1 MTNESNE
8 TTESNK
14 PTTGYIPTLAQ
25 VDELHRKIAQSQAAY
40 DLIHGHCVVV
50 ADIARRMARRQNA
63 LFTRRCTLPT
73 DAPEKT
79 GDFGLELTKDN
90 TGEESLGM
98 LHMPAVPSTEG
109 LTGGTVP
116 PRLIDEHLVVIG
128 GLLHDIGTY
137 FLLKQD
143 GSDGEPLKFD
153 GPHYVQHG
161 LKGYEYLLNE
171 GVDESIAQF
180 ARNHTGVGLTRET
193 VESQGLPL
201 PPADYVPMNLEQ
213 EVVMVADKYNS
224 KSIPPKFLTAELHA
238 QGRPFRRKQQAR
250 MAAPSGTLRR
260 PRRQTARR
268 AVPHAHRRVANLLIS
283 LMNGGFRCLPDAI
296 SLMNGGCLRKT
307 RC

>member
-14 PTTGYIPTLAQ
+14 LTTGYIPTLAQ

-224 KSIPPKFLTAELHA
+224 KSIPPKFLTAEA
-238 QGRPFRRKQQAR
+238 YTRKAAR
-250 MAAPSGTLRR
+250 FGESNKREWLR
-260 PRRQTARR
+260 
-268 AVPHAHRRVANLLIS
+268 LLERYGVLDVKPLAEQYHMRI
-283 LMNGGFRCLPDAI
+283 AE
-296 SLMNGGCLRKT
+296 
-307 RC
+307 

>member
-1 MTNESNE
+1 M
-8 TTESNK
+8 
-14 PTTGYIPTLAQ
+14 TTGYIPTLAQ

-63 LFTRRCTLPT
+63 LFTRRCTLPD
-73 DAPEKT
+73 DAPEKA
-79 GDFGLELTKDN
+79 GDFGLRLTQDGN
-90 TGEESLGM
+90 GSESFGM
-98 LHMPAVPSTEG
+98 LRIPSIPSSDG

-143 GSDGEPLKFD
+143 GSDGGPLKFD
-153 GPHYVQHG
+153 GPNYVRHG

-180 ARNHTGVGLTRET
+180 ARNHTGVGLTKEA
-193 VESQGLPL
+193 VKSQGLPL

-224 KSIPPKFLTAELHA
+224 KSIPPKFLTAEA
-238 QGRPFRRKQQAR
+238 YARKAARFGESNRREW
-250 MAAPSGTLRR
+250 LR
-260 PRRQTARR
+260 
-268 AVPHAHRRVANLLIS
+268 LLERYGVLDVTPLAEQCHMRIVE
-283 LMNGGFRCLPDAI
+283 
-296 SLMNGGCLRKT
+296 
-307 RC
+307 

>member
-1 MTNESNE
+1 M
-8 TTESNK
+8 
-14 PTTGYIPTLAQ
+14 TTGYIPTLAQ

-50 ADIARRMARRQNA
+50 ADIARRMAHRQNA
-63 LFTRRCTLPT
+63 LFTRRCTLPD
-73 DAPEKT
+73 DAPEKA
-79 GDFGLELTKDN
+79 GDFGLRLTQDGN
-90 TGEESLGM
+90 GSESFGM
-98 LHMPAVPSTEG
+98 LRIPSVPSSDG

-143 GSDGEPLKFD
+143 GSDGGPLKFD
-153 GPHYVQHG
+153 GPNYVRHG

-180 ARNHTGVGLTRET
+180 ARNHTGVGLTKEA

-224 KSIPPKFLTAELHA
+224 KSIPPKFLTAEA
-238 QGRPFRRKQQAR
+238 YARKAARFGESNRREW
-250 MAAPSGTLRR
+250 LR
-260 PRRQTARR
+260 
-268 AVPHAHRRVANLLIS
+268 LLERYGVLDVTPLAEQYHMRI
-283 LMNGGFRCLPDAI
+283 AE
-296 SLMNGGCLRKT
+296 
-307 RC
+307 

>member
-1 MTNESNE
+1 MA
-8 TTESNK
+8 K
-14 PTTGYIPTLAQ
+14 KLAHISEDHSREQ
-25 VDELHRKIAQSQAAY
+25 TVYEH
-40 DLIHGHCVVV
+40 
-50 ADIARRMARRQNA
+50 
-63 LFTRRCTLPT
+63 
-73 DAPEKT
+73 
-79 GDFGLELTKDN
+79 
-90 TGEESLGM
+90 
-98 LHMPAVPSTEG
+98 
-109 LTGGTVP
+109 LTGTAELAKQFAAAFGAEEDGY
-116 PRLIDEHLVVIG
+116 LL

-224 KSIPPKFLTAELHA
+224 KSIPPKFLTAEA
-238 QGRPFRRKQQAR
+238 YTRKAAR
-250 MAAPSGTLRR
+250 FGESNKREWLR
-260 PRRQTARR
+260 
-268 AVPHAHRRVANLLIS
+268 LLERYGVLDVKPLAEQYHMRI
-283 LMNGGFRCLPDAI
+283 AE
-296 SLMNGGCLRKT
+296 
-307 RC
+307 

>member
-1 MTNESNE
+1 M
-8 TTESNK
+8 
-14 PTTGYIPTLAQ
+14 TTGYIPTLAQ

-63 LFTRRCTLPT
+63 LFT
-73 DAPEKT
+73 
-79 GDFGLELTKDN
+79 GLSLTQDGN
-90 TGEESLGM
+90 GSESFGM
-98 LHMPAVPSTEG
+98 LRIPSIPSSDG

-143 GSDGEPLKFD
+143 GSDGGPLKFD
-153 GPHYVQHG
+153 GPNYVRHG

-180 ARNHTGVGLTRET
+180 ARNHTGVGLTKEA

-224 KSIPPKFLTAELHA
+224 KSIPPKFLTAEA
-238 QGRPFRRKQQAR
+238 YARKAARFGESNRREW
-250 MAAPSGTLRR
+250 LR
-260 PRRQTARR
+260 
-268 AVPHAHRRVANLLIS
+268 LLERYGVLDVTPLAEQYHMRIVE
-283 LMNGGFRCLPDAI
+283 
-296 SLMNGGCLRKT
+296 
-307 RC
+307 

>member
-137 FLLKQD
+137 RVLKHD

-153 GPHYVQHG
+153 GPHYIEHG
-161 LKGYEYLLNE
+161 LLGYRYLLDE

-180 ARNHTGVGLTRET
+180 CRNHTGVGLTRED
-193 VESQGLPL
+193 VVRQELPL

-213 EVVMVADKYNS
+213 EVVMYADKFHS
-224 KSIPPKFLTAELHA
+224 KSVPPKFLQVEAY
-238 QGRPFRRKQQAR
+238 
-250 MAAPSGTLRR
+250 
-260 PRRQTARR
+260 TARAER
-268 AVPHAHRRVANLLIS
+268 FGGENKQRWLDLVAKYGVPDIPALAEKYGMRMI
-283 LMNGGFRCLPDAI
+283 
-296 SLMNGGCLRKT
+296 
-307 RC
+307 

>member
-1 MTNESNE
+1 M
-8 TTESNK
+8 
-14 PTTGYIPTLAQ
+14 TTGYIPTLAQ

-63 LFTRRCTLPT
+63 LFTRRCTLPD
-73 DAPEKT
+73 DAPEKA
-79 GDFGLELTKDN
+79 GDFGLRLTQDGN
-90 TGEESLGM
+90 GSESFGM
-98 LHMPAVPSTEG
+98 LRIPSIPSSDG

-143 GSDGEPLKFD
+143 GSDGGPLKFD
-153 GPHYVQHG
+153 GPNYVRHG

-180 ARNHTGVGLTRET
+180 ARNHTGVGLTK
-193 VESQGLPL
+193 
-201 PPADYVPMNLEQ
+201 

-224 KSIPPKFLTAELHA
+224 KSIPPKFLTAEA
-238 QGRPFRRKQQAR
+238 YARKAARFGESNRREW
-250 MAAPSGTLRR
+250 LR
-260 PRRQTARR
+260 
-268 AVPHAHRRVANLLIS
+268 LLERYGVLDVTPLAEQYHMRIVE
-283 LMNGGFRCLPDAI
+283 
-296 SLMNGGCLRKT
+296 
-307 RC
+307 

>member
-63 LFTRRCTLPT
+63 LFTRRCILPT

-109 LTGGTVP
+109 LTG
-116 PRLIDEHLVVIG
+116 
-128 GLLHDIGTY
+128 
-137 FLLKQD
+137 

-224 KSIPPKFLTAELHA
+224 KSIPPKFLTAEAYTRKAARFGESNKREWLRLLERYGVLDVKPLAA
-238 QGRPFRRKQQAR
+238 QYHMRIAE
-250 MAAPSGTLRR
+250 
-260 PRRQTARR
+260 
-268 AVPHAHRRVANLLIS
+268 
-283 LMNGGFRCLPDAI
+283 
-296 SLMNGGCLRKT
+296 
-307 RC
+307 

>member
-8 TTESNK
+8 TTESNETAESNK

-224 KSIPPKFLTAELHA
+224 KSIPPKFLTAEA
-238 QGRPFRRKQQAR
+238 YTRKAAR
-250 MAAPSGTLRR
+250 FGESNKREWLR
-260 PRRQTARR
+260 
-268 AVPHAHRRVANLLIS
+268 LLERYGVLDVKPLAEQYHMRI
-283 LMNGGFRCLPDAI
+283 AE
-296 SLMNGGCLRKT
+296 
-307 RC
+307 

>member
-73 DAPEKT
+73 DAHEKT

-143 GSDGEPLKFD
+143 GSDG
-153 GPHYVQHG
+153 
-161 LKGYEYLLNE
+161 
-171 GVDESIAQF
+171 
-180 ARNHTGVGLTRET
+180 
-193 VESQGLPL
+193 
-201 PPADYVPMNLEQ
+201 
-213 EVVMVADKYNS
+213 
-224 KSIPPKFLTAELHA
+224 
-238 QGRPFRRKQQAR
+238 
-250 MAAPSGTLRR
+250 
-260 PRRQTARR
+260 
-268 AVPHAHRRVANLLIS
+268 
-283 LMNGGFRCLPDAI
+283 
-296 SLMNGGCLRKT
+296 
-307 RC
+307 

>member
-1 MTNESNE
+1 MTN
-8 TTESNK
+8 ESNK

-98 LHMPAVPSTEG
+98 LHMPAVSSTEG

-224 KSIPPKFLTAELHA
+224 KSIPPKFLTAEA
-238 QGRPFRRKQQAR
+238 YTRKAAR
-250 MAAPSGTLRR
+250 FGESNKREWLR
-260 PRRQTARR
+260 
-268 AVPHAHRRVANLLIS
+268 LLERYGVLDVKPLAEQYHMRI
-283 LMNGGFRCLPDAI
+283 AE
-296 SLMNGGCLRKT
+296 
-307 RC
+307 

>member
-1 MTNESNE
+1 M
-8 TTESNK
+8 
-14 PTTGYIPTLAQ
+14 TTGYIPTLAQ

-63 LFTRRCTLPT
+63 LFTRRTLPD
-73 DAPEKT
+73 DAPEKA
-79 GDFGLELTKDN
+79 GDFGLRLTQDGN
-90 TGEESLGM
+90 GSESFGM
-98 LHMPAVPSTEG
+98 LRIPSIPSSDG

-143 GSDGEPLKFD
+143 GSDGGPLKFD
-153 GPHYVQHG
+153 GPNYVRHG

-180 ARNHTGVGLTRET
+180 ARNHTGVGLTKEA

-224 KSIPPKFLTAELHA
+224 KSIPPKFLTAEA
-238 QGRPFRRKQQAR
+238 YARKAARFGESNRREW
-250 MAAPSGTLRR
+250 LR
-260 PRRQTARR
+260 
-268 AVPHAHRRVANLLIS
+268 LLERYGVLDVTPLAEQYHMRI
-283 LMNGGFRCLPDAI
+283 AE
-296 SLMNGGCLRKT
+296 
-307 RC
+307 